1 MVNSKSAIFVGSLDK
16 NGSTSDKANISSY
29 SNIAGTNQSVQNR
42 FLVVGVTG
50 GNDPA
55 FKLYGTS
62 FAAPIISGY
71 SAILGSKFTTAD
83 ATKIS
88 NQLLATARTDTIAN
102 YNAATHGKGEASLAR
117 ALAPTSIR

>member
-1 MVNSKSAIFVGSLDK
+1 MQSK
-16 NGSTSDKANISSY
+16 
-29 SNIAGTNQSVQNR
+29 

-50 GNDPA
+50 GNDA
-55 FKLYGTS
+55 YYKLYGTS
-62 FAAPIISGY
+62 FAAPVIAGY

-102 YNAATHGKGEASLAR
+102 YSASIHGKGEASIAR
-117 ALAPTSIR
+117 ALAPVSIK